1 MVVPTKHL
9 GFPSDKATRADAVKQ
24 TICMR
29 ADVMSERWAPY
40 SRSQI
45 RKNRIYIRP
54 RLAVSGRRLRYY
66 DARGD
71 ILCRLPSEMPAQVAC
86 RTHFASGLPRHS
98 KSPRGP
104 MRHSPA
110 LVFAPAASSFGYAQ
124 RPVHPPPAACPPFF
138 PFTQLLA
145 VTGAETHAILQSPSS
160 TIRSNLSTQSAD
172 RMTCSSSLKVPGFIA
187 HFRPPLTSAC
197 SSLLCGYCAV
207 CATRFD
213 SQSGTKAVCPPRSLA
228 RGKERQATKR
238 HFRATTT

>member
-1 MVVPTKHL
+1 MPASVRNARTGCL
-9 GFPSDKATRADAVKQ
+9 
-24 TICMR
+24 
-29 ADVMSERWAPY
+29 PY
-40 SRSQI
+40 SLCIWIAPAFQVPARA
-45 RKNRIYIRP
+45 NAAFAGPRIP
-54 RLAVSGRRLRYY
+54 
-66 DARGD
+66 
-71 ILCRLPSEMPAQVAC
+71 
-86 RTHFASGLPRHS
+86 
-98 KSPRGP
+98 
-104 MRHSPA
+104 
-110 LVFAPAASSFGYAQ
+110 PAASSFGYAQ